1 MPPAWLEDELKT
13 ISLKRITNEILL
25 LMLMKMMIPV
35 TVQHNLFVMAMSTFL
50 LFAILMVKT
59 LAGSAPIELKT

>member
-35 TVQHNLFVMAMSTFL
+35 TVQHNLFMAMSTFL